1 MASAM
6 FGLVVVEAAVFVS
19 LACVLLAVAA
29 LAALGP
35 ARRALRVDPA
45 ITLRAE

>member
-1 MASAM
+1 M
-6 FGLVVVEAAVFVS
+6 FGLVIVEPVVFAA
-19 LACVLLAVAA
+19 LALLLLAVAA

-45 ITLRAE
+45 TTLRAE